1 MNAIR
6 SKLFVITYD
15 LCYIFVVYLRFQ
27 KKNYSMSLK
36 KQIESDIKQ
45 AMLAKD
51 KDKLRALRAI
61 KSLILL
67 AETDK
72 GAAAELSE
80 DQEMQI
86 LTKAVKQ
93 RKDSLEVY
101 QQQGREDL
109 AAVEK
114 AELDIIEEYLPKQL
128 TEDELRAELE
138 KIIAETGAT
147 SPKEMGKVMGVATK
161 ALAGKADGKAIS
173 SMVKQLLTA

>member
-1 MNAIR
+1 
-6 SKLFVITYD
+6 
-15 LCYIFVVYLRFQ
+15 
-27 KKNYSMSLK
+27 MSLK

-72 GAAAELSE
+72 GAAAELT
-80 DQEMQI
+80 DDKEMQI
-86 LTKAVKQ
+86 LIKAAKQ
-93 RKDSLEVY
+93 RRDSLEVY

-114 AELDIIEEYLPKQL
+114 VELDIIEEYLPKQL
-128 TEDELRAELE
+128 SEEELKAELE
-138 KIIAETGAT
+138 KIIASTGAT
-147 SPKEMGKVMGVATK
+147 SPKEMGKVMGAATK

>member
-1 MNAIR
+1 
-6 SKLFVITYD
+6 
-15 LCYIFVVYLRFQ
+15 
-27 KKNYSMSLK
+27 MSLK

-72 GAAAELSE
+72 GADGDLSE

-86 LTKAVKQ
+86 LTKAAKQ
-93 RKDSLEVY
+93 RRDSIAVY
-101 QQQGREDL
+101 EEQKREDL

-114 AELDIIEEYLPKQL
+114 AELEIIEVYLPKQL
-128 TEDELRAELE
+128 SEEELKAELQA
-138 KIIAETGAT
+138 IIAETGAS

-161 ALAGKADGKAIS
+161 KLAGRADGKVIS
-173 SMVKQLLTA
+173 AMVKQLLTA